1 MALFGKFW
9 QLLKFCNLTA
19 ACHPAPP
26 RAAAPHSAAST
37 SPAESRAIQR
47 IQGIRS
53 PNRRELMI
61 MVAASQGVKPL
72 TGQPQRATCESTLA
86 PGSTVAQHHVR
97 LPLPR
102 DKPAVQALA
111 IGASGT
117 QRRRRSNQGSVR
129 RKLLK
134 EKSACERA
142 GTARARTASSQ
153 ARCYR
158 ATLTRSTGVDL
169 RTNDLTVGWVCAARA
184 ASAFA
189 TPSCW
194 HSVPPSRC
202 SAALV
207 PPPRAPPATYSSTHT
222 HNTQILNAS
231 TNCANDYSPL
241 CLRSPRRER
250 FSQRSYCRYA
260 AALAHS

>member
-61 MVAASQGVKPL
+61 MATDSLGVKGNHIAQSANQRLHRAPL
-72 TGQPQRATCESTLA
+72 WRNTTSDCHCRGTNPPSRHPQLGHSEGEEATKKLFS
-86 PGSTVAQHHVR
+86 
-97 LPLPR
+97 
-102 DKPAVQALA
+102 
-111 IGASGT
+111 I
-117 QRRRRSNQGSVR
+117 GSV
-129 RKLLK
+129 KKKFLK

-207 PPPRAPPATYSSTHT
+207 PPPRAPPTSYSSTHT
-222 HNTQILNAS
+222 HYTQVLNSS

>member
-1 MALFGKFW
+1 MSVCQVL
-9 QLLKFCNLTA
+9 QPHRRLS
-19 ACHPAPP
+19 P
-26 RAAAPHSAAST
+26 RAAPRSRAPQRCKYST

-61 MVAASQGVKPL
+61 MATASLGVKGNHIAQSANHRLHRAPL
-72 TGQPQRATCESTLA
+72 WRNTTSDCHCRGTNPPSRHPQLVLRGHSEGEEATKKLFS
-86 PGSTVAQHHVR
+86 
-97 LPLPR
+97 
-102 DKPAVQALA
+102 
-111 IGASGT
+111 I
-117 QRRRRSNQGSVR
+117 GSVK

-158 ATLTRSTGVDL
+158 TTLTRSTGVNL

-207 PPPRAPPATYSSTHT
+207 PPPRAPPASYSSTHT
-222 HNTQILNAS
+222 HNTQVLNAS

-241 CLRSPRRER
+241 CLRSPRRDR